1 MTAFYVTAYANNVL
15 QARHPIRAMDESD
28 AVTLFLR
35 QHPECRGLTI
45 IVEGT
50 WK

>member
-1 MTAFYVTAYANNVL
+1 MTAFYVTAYAKGVL
-15 QARHPIRAMDESD
+15 QARYLIRALDESD
-28 AVTLFLR
+28 AEILFLR
-35 QHPECRGLTI
+35 QCPECRGMAI